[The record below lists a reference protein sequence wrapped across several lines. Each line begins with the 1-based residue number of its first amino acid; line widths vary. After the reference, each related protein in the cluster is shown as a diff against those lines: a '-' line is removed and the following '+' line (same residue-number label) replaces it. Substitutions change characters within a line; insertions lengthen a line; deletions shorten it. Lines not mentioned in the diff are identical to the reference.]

1 MTTTAIFACDP
12 GLRTGWA
19 SWVDGAVQS
28 GITDPMETGDVLEAF
43 IEQTLA
49 WGAKPVEIVFES
61 YTVTSQ
67 TAQKSQQ
74 HWSLELIGVGR
85 WLARKHFVKFVEP
98 LQSPA
103 DAKRFC
109 PDARLRAMNLW
120 VPGGPDHER
129 DARRHLVLR
138 LAKHRMIDV
147 PSL

>member
-1 MTTTAIFACDP
+1 
-12 GLRTGWA
+12 
-19 SWVDGAVQS
+19 VDGAVQS
-28 GITDPMETGDVLEAF
+28 GITDPMETGDVLEDF
-43 IEQTLA
+43 ISRA
-49 WGAKPVEIVFES
+49 RWGGTAGNVEVVFES

-103 DAKRFC
+103 EAKRFC

-129 DARRHLVLR
+129 DALRHLVLR
-138 LAKHRMIDV
+138 LAKHRLIDV